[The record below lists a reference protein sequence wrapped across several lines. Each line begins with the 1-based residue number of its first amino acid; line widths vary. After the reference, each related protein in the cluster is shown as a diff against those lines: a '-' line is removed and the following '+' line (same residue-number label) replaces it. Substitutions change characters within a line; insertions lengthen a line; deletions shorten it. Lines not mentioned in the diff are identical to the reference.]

1 MRNLMTSLLV
11 VGLSVQTLAQNTQ
24 NVVFV
29 NDGGTDV
36 STTTA
41 NTRRV
46 AWIDYDNDGDLDY
59 FELNYESPNA
69 VYVNQGGGVFTKDT
83 TPGNA
88 LLGSSRAKGMAFGD
102 LDGDGDKDA
111 VIANGNGDANMV
123 LMNLSAAPDNQP
135 GMFTTVASGIEAELH
150 QSYDVA
156 IGDLDGDTVAD
167 LVVVNRYENN
177 DVYMGNGDG
186 TFVRDN
192 TTRISTFAD
201 GSRTVQIAD
210 LDGDGDQDVVVV
222 NSTGAKNYYFLNQ
235 AGLQGGVEGVFSTGN
250 LDSSGTPSTSY
261 GLAIGDLDNDGD
273 LDVVAANRNEANA
286 LYRNATVELGILA
299 FATVTG
305 SALDGQIADT
315 YDAAIGDLEG
325 DGDPDLVFANR
336 IENNSIYLATQADP
350 MAAPGGFLKMTD
362 GAGVMDRGNSRS
374 VALADVA
381 NYADPVT
388 GAPIMNTLELAVGN
402 AGGASNWIYSN
413 FGPQWADLGSASG
426 GALGDPLLTGTGHTA
441 LNEVLS
447 LDLTNAPAGAMT
459 AMILSLNAT
468 AIPFKGGTLIADPT
482 PGFGFV
488 LLTGP
493 TDGAGAMTMPLA
505 MPTVYPMGV
514 GAGLAGYV
522 QQLVIDGTATAGTS
536 LSNALRLR
544 ISD

>member
-36 STTTA
+36 STSSA

-46 AWIDYDNDGDLDY
+46 AWVDYDNDGDLDY

-69 VYVNQGGGVFTKDT
+69 VYANQGGGVFTQDT

-88 LLGSSRAKGMAFGD
+88 LLGSSKAKGMAFGD
-102 LDGDGDKDA
+102 LDGDGDEDA
-111 VIANGNGDANMV
+111 VIANGNGDANAV
-123 LMNLSAAPDNQP
+123 LLNLSAAPDNQP
-135 GMFTTVASGIEAELH
+135 GMFIAAASGIEAELH
-150 QSYDVA
+150 KSYDVA
-156 IGDLDGDTVAD
+156 IGDLDGDTIAD

-186 TFVRDN
+186 TFVRD
-192 TTRISTFAD
+192 TDTRISTFAD
-201 GSRTVQIAD
+201 GSRMVKIVD

-250 LDSSGTPSTSY
+250 LDSSGTPSTSF
-261 GLAIGDLDNDGD
+261 GMAIGDLDNDGD
-273 LDVVAANRNEANA
+273 LDVVAANRNEPNA
-286 LYRNATVELGILA
+286 LYRNATVELGVLA
-299 FATVTG
+299 FAAITG
-305 SALDGQIADT
+305 SALDGEIADSN
-315 YDAAIGDLEG
+315 DVAIGDLEG

-336 IENNSIYLATQADP
+336 NQDNSIYLATRADP
-350 MAAPGGFLKMTD
+350 MAASDGFLKMTA
-362 GAGVMDRGNSRS
+362 GAGVIDGGNSRS

-402 AGGASNWIYSN
+402 ALGELNWIYSN
-413 FGPQWADLGSASG
+413 FGPQWSDLGSANG

-447 LDLTNAPAGAMT
+447 FDLSNAPAGALT
-459 AMILSLNAT
+459 AMVLSLNAT
-468 AIPFKGGTLIADPT
+468 AIPFKGGTLVADPT

-493 TDGAGAMTMPLA
+493 TDGAGAMTMPLP
-505 MPTVYPMGV
+505 MPATFPIGV
-514 GAGLAGYV
+514 SAGLAGYV
-522 QQLVIDGTATAGTS
+522 QQLIIDGTATAGTS